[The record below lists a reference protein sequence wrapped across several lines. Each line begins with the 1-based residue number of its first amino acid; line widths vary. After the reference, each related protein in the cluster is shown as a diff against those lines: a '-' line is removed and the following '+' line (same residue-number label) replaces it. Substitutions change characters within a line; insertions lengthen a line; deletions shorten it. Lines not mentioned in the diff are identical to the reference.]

1 MRGSVVNRGKGVW
14 ELRISMGYDAKGKQI
29 RKTKRVRATSKR
41 AAERELDKFVWAVE
55 REVQTDEAH
64 KNLTFREFAEIWEAR
79 HNDKMAVTTR
89 VTQRSVLYDRMMD
102 VFAGIPLVKITVGMV
117 MSFVETLRK
126 SKSVRGKPLS
136 DTMVHK
142 NYKLLNHMLSKAVD
156 WKILS
161 KNPCDDIPRE
171 DRPKPKY
178 HHYPI
183 WQEADLM
190 KFLRVIDALP
200 NSAATIKHKTMFYL
214 SLLTGARKG
223 EVCALTW
230 DDVDWEQK
238 SIHIHKAQ
246 KYIDGRH
253 VEISQPKTAESV
265 RTLFVDDHVLELL
278 RQHKELQEQY
288 LRTKGYKNPNQYIF
302 LAIRLRNDEIVP
314 VTASA
319 LYTWLLRLC
328 KEHDLPPITVHSLR
342 HMAATYALNH
352 GAALTT
358 VQTMLGHTN
367 IRTTS
372 IYLHAL
378 DTQRRE
384 TTQILS
390 QHLEELRNTDS
401 LSDQ

>member
-1 MRGSVVNRGKGVW
+1 MKGSVINRGKSVW
-14 ELRISMGYDAKGKQI
+14 ELRLSMGYDANGKQI
-29 RKTKRVRATSKR
+29 RKTKRVKATSKR
-41 AAERELDKFVWAVE
+41 AAEKELEKFVWAVE

-79 HNDKMAVTTR
+79 HNDKMAITTR
-89 VTQRSVLYDRMMD
+89 MSQRSVLHDRMMD
-102 VFAGIPLVKITVGMV
+102 AFAGIPLAKITAGIV
-117 MSFVETLRK
+117 MTFVETLRK
-126 SKSVRGKPLS
+126 SKTRHGNPLS

-142 NYKLLNHMLSKAVD
+142 NYKLLNHILSKAVE

-200 NSAATIKHKTMFYL
+200 NSAANLKHKTMFYL

-238 SIHIHKAQ
+238 SVHIHKAQ

-278 RQHKELQEQY
+278 RRHKELQEQY

-302 LAIRLRNDEIVP
+302 LAIRLRNEEIVP

-342 HMAATYALNH
+342 HMAEGVH
-352 GAALTT
+352 
-358 VQTMLGHTN
+358 
-367 IRTTS
+367 
-372 IYLHAL
+372 
-378 DTQRRE
+378 
-384 TTQILS
+384 
-390 QHLEELRNTDS
+390 
-401 LSDQ
+401 

>member
-14 ELRISMGYDAKGKQI
+14 ELRISMGYDANGKQI
-29 RKTKRVRATSKR
+29 RKTKRVRVPSKR
-41 AAERELDKFVWAVE
+41 AAERELEKFVWTKE
-55 REVQTDEAH
+55 REVQTDGAH

-89 VTQRSVLYDRMMD
+89 ITQRSVLYDRMMD
-102 VFAGIPLVKITVGMV
+102 VFAGIPLAKITAGMV
-117 MSFVETLRK
+117 MTFVETLRK

-156 WKILS
+156 WKILG

-183 WQEADLM
+183 WQEEDLM

-265 RTLFVDDHVLELL
+265 RTLFVDDHVLDLL
-278 RQHKELQEQY
+278 R
-288 LRTKGYKNPNQYIF
+288 
-302 LAIRLRNDEIVP
+302 
-314 VTASA
+314 
-319 LYTWLLRLC
+319 
-328 KEHDLPPITVHSLR
+328 
-342 HMAATYALNH
+342 
-352 GAALTT
+352 
-358 VQTMLGHTN
+358 
-367 IRTTS
+367 
-372 IYLHAL
+372 
-378 DTQRRE
+378 
-384 TTQILS
+384 
-390 QHLEELRNTDS
+390 
-401 LSDQ
+401 

>member
-1 MRGSVVNRGKGVW
+1 MKGSVINRGKGVW
-14 ELRISMGYDAKGKQI
+14 ELRLSMGYDANGKQL
-29 RKTKRVRATSKR
+29 RKTKRVKATSKR
-41 AAERELDKFVWAVE
+41 AAEKKLEEFVWAVE
-55 REVQTDEAH
+55 REVQADEAH
-64 KNLTFREFAEIWEAR
+64 KNITFQEYARIWEAR
-79 HNDKMAVTTR
+79 HNDKMALTTR
-89 VTQRSVLYDRMMD
+89 MSQHSVLHDRMMD
-102 VFAGIPLVKITVGMV
+102 TFAGIPLAKITAGIV
-117 MSFVETLRK
+117 MTFVETLRK
-126 SKSVRGKPLS
+126 SKTRQGTILS

-142 NYKLLNHMLSKAVD
+142 NFKLLNHMLAKAVE

-190 KFLRVIDALP
+190 KFLRVVDALP
-200 NSAATIKHKTMFYL
+200 NSPKNIKHKTMFYL

-223 EVCALTW
+223 EVSALTW

-238 SIHIHKAQ
+238 SVHIRKAQ

-253 VEISQPKTAESV
+253 VEISKPKTAESV
-265 RTLFVDDHVLELL
+265 RTLFVDDHVLDLL
-278 RQHKELQEQY
+278 RQHKALQEEY
-288 LRTKGYKNPNQYIF
+288 LRVKGYENPNQYIF
-302 LAIRLRNDEIVP
+302 LAIRLRNEEIVP
-314 VTASA
+314 VTASS
-319 LYTWLLRLC
+319 LYAWLLRLS

-378 DTQRRE
+378 DAQRRE

-390 QHLEELRNTDS
+390 QHLEKLRNADKEKN
-401 LSDQ
+401 